1 MRVKSGEGVL
11 DAHNPDMAYR
21 LTGQQQID
29 DILAT
34 GEVRAKEGKMR
45 GGRSGETQW
54 SRGHES
60 LGYRAGPS
68 EGMYVIETPAK
79 GLNERLGGLPIS
91 EVVRIWKSAENGKWE
106 DVTKNIVQAAPTP
119 TTLAEAPPAAAELP
133 VQPTTTNEEI
143 QRQKPRKR
151 QDEGLQVAEPLPVP
165 SAVGAP
171 ITPTAPAKEVKGPT
185 DYLEVKGKA
194 RSIDSFPLLYALNG
208 IGRVTPPPKN
218 LHFLREQ
225 ARQGIRVPKS
235 VYDIVDKFKHYPE
248 GTTGGKAYK
257 TREGRKAYSD
267 IWAKQGQGSSVDVII
282 KALVEKPHNFPADYS
297 ISDFWEQLR
306 DELNQFDA
314 GGRGKGKKKKG
325 IKTADLSLEG
335 QMERGYAGMEAD
347 TLAFEKTLEKAKAS
361 DDYITPENLDVGDVF
376 TINGDTIT
384 VTDIRNYGGTT
395 YAVVESNRYGEQNVS
410 GQDQIKVDSYT
421 PQDPNKA
428 AYFEARTGAATAWE
442 AGMGEDLSAEV
453 SKEEVQAAQ
462 QAALAAPKATTLDF
476 KQGLLDTLPPEAQK
490 AWSQEDLAAAEKFLR
505 DKDSA
510 AIAGLSQIKQRRVR
524 AYAMDL
530 LGVQDI
536 KYSLG
541 PPVTATQ
548 DAEYMAAVDSG
559 DVAKQQELVNAAAK
573 TAGNDL
579 AHRGANPET
588 SKDIVQFARIEE
600 MESGI
605 SSYGKSRYV
614 AKRSDLQEI
623 SNAEE
628 LKAWTEENY
637 GAGYVAELN
646 PPNIIDS
653 AGAWDDRQFVSDVW
667 GAMESG
673 ELTMVP
679 GFATADGAVVFPG
692 FDKAESAD
700 PVIRDKNG
708 NVIPLSQRFNP
719 AVSDIRYSLGPPVP
733 FEKMSGTTQ
742 VATTAGSYRTA
753 FDALQKVKPDIK
765 NVLDYGAG
773 LGLGADAIREKTSAQ
788 VDTLEVNPERWKS
801 DTAPT
806 YTSSDAVRTKYDAVI
821 NLNVLNVVP
830 RNIRDAIVK
839 NIGDTLNPGGVAA
852 IGVRGWEGDI
862 AKTKN
867 FEPAGEEK
875 AIYVIKQGARVFQ
888 KGFSQTELVD
898 YLQGVLGSEF
908 QVKKLPGIGNVGAL
922 ITRSTVSGVRPSL
935 GPPSALPVTATQ
947 DAEYMAAVDSGD
959 VAKQQ
964 RLVDAA
970 AKDSGFYIKANHTS
984 PNKGIE
990 VFNRRYRSEV
1000 LDMPNLVDESVIWF
1014 REGTG
1019 PARYGATQYNV
1030 FLKITDPWVAEG
1042 KLRGGENGWNR
1053 FAGIVETLAPDG
1065 NPETFVSHMK
1075 KQGWDGVKIVNVDLD
1090 LDKFTVYGVFDSNQ
1104 IKSADPVT
1112 YDKNGNVIPLSQRFN
1127 PAVSDIRYS
1136 LGPPNLPADSDVNLR
1151 PSGVAKNR
1159 PNSYTRGL
1167 FEGMTYQGESMQEAW
1182 DEAADI
1188 YEKLESEQFAFEMRM
1203 DVFNRMKNND
1213 YSNSNPMTPGAFAG
1227 WMLLEQRNILEDE
1240 NASEADKEI
1249 ARDQQ
1254 QRIVDMTTDFAAE
1267 AGQKVKGFH
1276 IGIAIAEG
1284 WTTMA
1289 DFLERD
1295 SIHGG
1300 AVKAKAFTDNVKAQ
1314 TQILGKLTTETLSTA
1329 PAADVTRVTEQR
1341 VFDVVRADESTISG
1355 AVENELNTQDLVD
1368 QVTAQDEIT
1377 SQGWFQRGLERY
1389 SKEVQADIDA
1399 WLVHMQYEDAVALLS
1414 SGASPSL
1421 SAAERS
1427 AQVLEMIKK
1436 AGITTPAEARAALP
1450 KISQETERLRGKV
1463 FGLKTETAKPA
1474 KNKKMTDAEAATMS
1488 DAEMRATILS
1498 RFDNVMNFL
1507 MNQSKVPKAKSV
1519 RDKTINAIVSGMVSK
1534 AGISVPRAKI
1544 TGDQRA
1550 LALGLLLQNQKLA
1563 AEMVNEI
1570 HAALEGDETTKG
1582 AWKKSNLKSLF
1593 EVYVGKGFDTPSGA
1607 DAKSPPYSEKQVTQ
1621 LLNAELRKLNRSLR
1635 KVITDAALERKTAA
1649 ELEAQLRDP
1658 SREFAKELRPEALND
1673 MVNAVL
1679 AQYGKNAKQMA
1690 DSVAKRKA
1698 EAAIRNAEAKKLR
1711 EQRKE
1716 ADKQPAADRAETR
1729 KALAEAARES
1739 RAKRRANFRDI
1750 RRKALRARR
1759 ENVSAIREAR
1769 KTGAP
1774 VPAVK
1779 PLTYQ
1784 EEQELMRQRPG
1795 RVIDYLTRNFGFDL
1809 SSIVSLARAED
1820 RKASLDDMVT
1830 KLADALGLTKAQ
1842 AQLFMRPVIQE
1853 AMKSV
1858 DATRLKKVNKQIE
1871 DTAVRLGKTGIKKPK
1886 KGQKTEAQR
1895 LVDLAKLGGLNAK
1908 NVEDVMLNTIGAK
1921 KFTPE
1926 FKAHL
1931 EKLIQM
1937 SNDPALPPI
1946 ARHKLEE
1953 QYVEEIQSARGVSL
1967 PGLYLEFM
1975 MSNIFGAIFSTLKV
1989 NAVWGFIKSTA
2000 DTAAYLAGQT
2010 IFKGETG
2017 ERVSLQTASS
2027 LAKIY
2032 TRAYFGGTQN
2042 QAKYL
2047 LKTGRTPQQFENDNY
2062 AQLQSSMMEILSSF
2076 PDTEIRL
2083 FREGKPLSPFWARK
2097 VGVITNYS
2105 KYTRRIMVATDMA
2118 NRTPAMYML
2127 RAANIAREIADR
2139 GGSKDLSVNDIDS
2152 AMYGSDFKTAVEN
2165 AKNQARREVAAG
2177 IVGADEEGI
2186 RMEEIL
2192 NDGMGKSLGLS
2203 PDESSDIVTKQSENA
2218 KRWTVANKTQGALGV
2233 ITDNLLRSI
2242 SEIPGLSLLLPAVR
2256 MPIGAFSQ
2264 GIDWSPVG
2272 FVRYLAIERNAGRSN
2287 SITNAIFNRNNSRKG
2302 WYVPDT
2308 LISQEQRNEMLIKAS
2323 VGTALMTAM
2332 AIALE
2337 AAIDDDEDKAA
2348 FYITNRGPSDIQK
2361 NKIWREKGNAP
2372 NIMRING
2379 IGFNFQESPA
2389 APLLLALGAWS
2400 DAKRY
2405 GKPGDE
2411 LSDRIS
2417 YAFTRSMS
2425 GFMDA
2430 AVLKNLHDVL
2440 GTFSG
2445 ANATSASTAGDLT
2458 ARLVSVGLFPRL
2470 GSEINQILYGQPS
2483 RKDAEWAGKALST
2496 VPFIPGFFNKPAL
2509 NWFGESIHGSRGNAL
2524 GEVLPMLAHR
2534 ISPILSDDPQM
2545 LFVARMG
2552 ANALTTTRRLK
2563 DGTEVAEDYDL
2574 MRKWATDSGVAIR
2587 KFLTPERMAFFET
2600 MREKDVPTAEKAFDK
2615 AISDI
2620 RNRILSGYPQV
2631 IFRK

>member
-1 MRVKSGEGVL
+1 MAQDVDYQEQANKSKTRDLREMPVDG
-11 DAHNPDMAYR
+11 AYR
-21 LTGQQQID
+21 FKTNPNMTGTWIISGSMKIKRVLSQQEVDAILRDNGVEPMPWDGGQLILENLGLT
-29 DILAT
+29 
-34 GEVRAKEGKMR
+34 
-45 GGRSGETQW
+45 
-54 SRGHES
+54 
-60 LGYRAGPS
+60 
-68 EGMYVIETPAK
+68 
-79 GLNERLGGLPIS
+79 N
-91 EVVRIWKSAENGKWE
+91 
-106 DVTKNIVQAAPTP
+106 
-119 TTLAEAPPAAAELP
+119 
-133 VQPTTTNEEI
+133 
-143 QRQKPRKR
+143 
-151 QDEGLQVAEPLPVP
+151 VAEVNKMKL
-165 SAVGAP
+165 GDP
-171 ITPTAPAKEVKGPT
+171 IT
-185 DYLEVKGKA
+185 
-194 RSIDSFPLLYALNG
+194 
-208 IGRVTPPPKN
+208 
-218 LHFLREQ
+218 
-225 ARQGIRVPKS
+225 
-235 VYDIVDKFKHYPE
+235 YDD
-248 GTTGGKAYK
+248 
-257 TREGRKAYSD
+257 
-267 IWAKQGQGSSVDVII
+267 
-282 KALVEKPHNFPADYS
+282 
-297 ISDFWEQLR
+297 
-306 DELNQFDA
+306 
-314 GGRGKGKKKKG
+314 
-325 IKTADLSLEG
+325 
-335 QMERGYAGMEAD
+335 
-347 TLAFEKTLEKAKAS
+347 
-361 DDYITPENLDVGDVF
+361 
-376 TINGDTIT
+376 
-384 VTDIRNYGGTT
+384 
-395 YAVVESNRYGEQNVS
+395 
-410 GQDQIKVDSYT
+410 
-421 PQDPNKA
+421 
-428 AYFEARTGAATAWE
+428 
-442 AGMGEDLSAEV
+442 
-453 SKEEVQAAQ
+453 
-462 QAALAAPKATTLDF
+462 
-476 KQGLLDTLPPEAQK
+476 
-490 AWSQEDLAAAEKFLR
+490 
-505 DKDSA
+505 
-510 AIAGLSQIKQRRVR
+510 
-524 AYAMDL
+524 
-530 LGVQDI
+530 
-536 KYSLG
+536 
-541 PPVTATQ
+541 
-548 DAEYMAAVDSG
+548 
-559 DVAKQQELVNAAAK
+559 
-573 TAGNDL
+573 
-579 AHRGANPET
+579 
-588 SKDIVQFARIEE
+588 
-600 MESGI
+600 
-605 SSYGKSRYV
+605 
-614 AKRSDLQEI
+614 
-623 SNAEE
+623 
-628 LKAWTEENY
+628 
-637 GAGYVAELN
+637 
-646 PPNIIDS
+646 
-653 AGAWDDRQFVSDVW
+653 
-667 GAMESG
+667 
-673 ELTMVP
+673 
-679 GFATADGAVVFPG
+679 
-692 FDKAESAD
+692 
-700 PVIRDKNG
+700 NG

-719 AVSDIRYSLGPPVP
+719 TVSDV
-733 FEKMSGTTQ
+733 
-742 VATTAGSYRTA
+742 
-753 FDALQKVKPDIK
+753 
-765 NVLDYGAG
+765 
-773 LGLGADAIREKTSAQ
+773 
-788 VDTLEVNPERWKS
+788 
-801 DTAPT
+801 
-806 YTSSDAVRTKYDAVI
+806 
-821 NLNVLNVVP
+821 
-830 RNIRDAIVK
+830 
-839 NIGDTLNPGGVAA
+839 
-852 IGVRGWEGDI
+852 
-862 AKTKN
+862 
-867 FEPAGEEK
+867 
-875 AIYVIKQGARVFQ
+875 
-888 KGFSQTELVD
+888 
-898 YLQGVLGSEF
+898 
-908 QVKKLPGIGNVGAL
+908 
-922 ITRSTVSGVRPSL
+922 
-935 GPPSALPVTATQ
+935 
-947 DAEYMAAVDSGD
+947 
-959 VAKQQ
+959 
-964 RLVDAA
+964 
-970 AKDSGFYIKANHTS
+970 
-984 PNKGIE
+984 
-990 VFNRRYRSEV
+990 
-1000 LDMPNLVDESVIWF
+1000 
-1014 REGTG
+1014 
-1019 PARYGATQYNV
+1019 
-1030 FLKITDPWVAEG
+1030 
-1042 KLRGGENGWNR
+1042 
-1053 FAGIVETLAPDG
+1053 
-1065 NPETFVSHMK
+1065 
-1075 KQGWDGVKIVNVDLD
+1075 
-1090 LDKFTVYGVFDSNQ
+1090 
-1104 IKSADPVT
+1104 
-1112 YDKNGNVIPLSQRFN
+1112 
-1127 PAVSDIRYS
+1127 RYS

-1167 FEGMTYQGESMQEAW
+1167 FEGQTYQGESMQEAW

-1188 YEKLESEQFAFEMRM
+1188 HDSLRDVSFSEKLGVLSQ
-1203 DVFNRMKNND
+1203 MKNND
-1213 YSNSNPMTPGAFAG
+1213 YSNTNPMTPGAFAG

-1329 PAADVTRVTEQR
+1329 PAADVTRIIEQGMA
-1341 VFDVVRADESTISG
+1341 DVIRAEESTISG
-1355 AVENELNTQDLVD
+1355 EVENELNTQDLVD
-1368 QVTAQDEIT
+1368 RVTAQDEIT

-1427 AQVLEMIKK
+1427 AQVLEMIKA
-1436 AGITTPAEARAALP
+1436 AGITTPAQARAALP

-1507 MNQSKVPKAKSV
+1507 MNQSKVPKAKTV

-1621 LLNAELRKLNRSLR
+1621 LLNAELKKLNRSLR

-1649 ELEAQLRDP
+1649 ELEAQLRNPD
-1658 SREFAKELRPEALND
+1658 REFAKELSPEALNA

-1698 EAAIRNAEAKKLR
+1698 EIALRDAEAIKIR
-1711 EQRKE
+1711 EQRKA
-1716 ADKQPAADRAETR
+1716 ADKQAVEDRAETR
-1729 KALAEAARES
+1729 KALSEAIKDSKQKREAHYRAERKKEAAEIRAKRKEADEMSAEARAETRKMLSEAIKDSKKKRAAYQIAVRKEEAAALKEQRREAKEQAAADRAETRRAIAEASKQS
-1739 RAKRRANFRDI
+1739 RAKRGANYRDI

-1820 RKASLDDMVT
+1820 RKASLDDMVS

-1858 DATRLKKVNKQIE
+1858 DETRLKQVNKQIE
-1871 DTAVRLGKTGIKKPK
+1871 DTAVKIGKTGIKAPK
-1886 KGQKTEAQR
+1886 KEQKTEAQR
-1895 LVDLAKLGGLNAK
+1895 LIDLAKLGGLNAK
-1908 NVEDVMLNTIGAK
+1908 NVEDVMLNTLGAK

-1926 FKAHL
+1926 FKAYL
-1931 EKLIQM
+1931 ETLIQQA
-1937 SNDPALPPI
+1937 NNPALPPTT
-1946 ARHKLEE
+1946 REKYQQTFLL
-1953 QYVEEIQSARGVSL
+1953 EIQSARGISL
-1967 PGLYLEFM
+1967 LGLYGEFM
-1975 MSNIFGAIFSTLKV
+1975 MSNIFMSVLSTLKV

-2010 IFKGETG
+2010 VFKGEG
-2017 ERVSLQTASS
+2017 GQRMSLKTASS
-2027 LAKIY
+2027 LAQIY
-2032 TRAYFGGTQN
+2032 TRAFFGGTQN

-2047 LKTGRTPQQFENDNY
+2047 LKTGKTPQDFENDNY
-2062 AQLQSSMMEILSSF
+2062 AKFQSMSMEILAAF

-2083 FREGKPLSPFWARK
+2083 FSEGKPLSPFWAK
-2097 VGVITNYS
+2097 KALAISNFS

-2127 RAANIAREIADR
+2127 RAANIARVIADK
-2139 GGSKDLSVNDIDS
+2139 GGNKELTVEEIDS
-2152 AMYGSDFKTAVEN
+2152 AMYGSDFKTAVDN
-2165 AKNQARREVAAG
+2165 AKKQARQEVAAG

-2192 NDGMGKSLGLS
+2192 NEGLGKSLGLS
-2203 PDESSDIVTKQSENA
+2203 AEESTNIFKEKGEYA
-2218 KRWTVANKTQGALGV
+2218 KRWTVANKTEGVLGV
-2233 ITDNLLRSI
+2233 FSDSLVRLVRDV
-2242 SEIPGLSLLLPAVR
+2242 PGLSALLPAIK

-2272 FVRYLAIERNAGRSN
+2272 YLRYLAIKRNGGLSN
-2287 SITNAIFNRNNSRKG
+2287 SITNALFNHDMSRKG
-2302 WYVPDT
+2302 WYVAEGK
-2308 LISQEQRNEMLIKAS
+2308 ISEEQKNEMLIKAS
-2323 VGTALMTAM
+2323 VGTALML
-2332 AIALE
+2332 AIAVALE

-2379 IGFNFQESPA
+2379 VGVNFQESPA

-2411 LSDRIS
+2411 LSERLS
-2417 YAFTRSMS
+2417 YTFTRSMS
-2425 GFMDA
+2425 GFLDA
-2430 AVLKNLHDVL
+2430 AVLKNLHDIL
-2440 GTFSG
+2440 ATFNG
-2445 ANATSASTAGDLT
+2445 ANATSAASAGNLT

-2470 GSEINQILYGQPS
+2470 GGEINQILYGQMSKP
-2483 RKDAEWAGKALST
+2483 DIEWAGKALST
-2496 VPFIPGFFNKPAL
+2496 VPFVPAFFDKPAL

-2574 MRKWATDSGVAIR
+2574 MRKWATDSGIAVR
-2587 KFLTPERMAFFET
+2587 KFLTPERMAFFEA